1 MTKLPIVL
9 RAAWLALLL
18 LPLSV
23 LARDRAG
30 EGHLP
35 LPVLDLERYAGA
47 WHHLAW
53 LPEDFQRK
61 CVSSSRVEYL
71 SRADGGFQV
80 NRSCEDAD
88 GRTREETAEAM
99 PVPGAPG
106 SLQMRSAPRWRAW
119 MPFGWS
125 RRWVIAVDPDY
136 RWALVGAPDRDRLWI
151 LARELSMEQA
161 RLDALVDQ
169 ARGMGYPV
177 DALVFAPGAGGGEG
191 AAVPADL
198 VVSTNEPFWQARV
211 EEGLL
216 QLSGPGLPSRQMTVQ
231 ARGADAVHP
240 GAQHI
245 VAGDA
250 RGTVELQ
257 VVASRCQDSMS
268 GAWFPL
274 AATLSIDGAPAVAGC
289 ARPASMPPPAEMP

>member
-1 MTKLPIVL
+1 MTKFPIAL
-9 RAAWLALLL
+9 RAAWLVLLL
-18 LPLSV
+18 LPTSV
-23 LARDRAG
+23 PARDRAG

-61 CVSSSRVEYL
+61 CVRDSRVEYL
-71 SRADGGFQV
+71 PRADGGFEV
-80 NRSCEDAD
+80 NRSCVDDE

-125 RRWVIAVDPDY
+125 RRWVVAVDPDY

-151 LARELSMEQA
+151 LAREPSMEQGP
-161 RLDALVDQ
+161 LDSLVRQ
-169 ARGMGYPV
+169 AREMGYPV
-177 DALVFAPGAGGGEG
+177 DELVFAPGAGGGG
-191 AAVPADL
+191 AVVPDDL

-211 EEGLL
+211 EGDVL
-216 QLSGPGLPSRQMTVQ
+216 QLSGPGFQPRRMTVQ
-231 ARGADAVHP
+231 MRGAGDART
-240 GAQHI
+240 GAQRILAH
-245 VAGDA
+245 DA

-257 VVASRCQDSMS
+257 VVAEHCQDSMS

-274 AATLSIDGAPAVAGC
+274 AATLSVDGAPAVAGC
-289 ARPASMPPPAEMP
+289 ARPAAMPPPGEMP